1 MKGYEIMMKRI
12 LTIAAIVGAAAAM
25 PASATVVDGI
35 NWADEMVDC
44 TATVTNYGLYNPPG
58 QEYLADN
65 PQWLEG
71 PPDCD
76 VDGSG
81 YFFDDPLVD
90 NDYLAGWDG
99 RGAKDSFITVR
110 FDTAIND
117 LDGNDLVIVS
127 YGAPNGEEDVLVSST
142 GADGTWV
149 KVGVLPLGGQPGY
162 FTEEWFD
169 FAGLVDD
176 VHYVKITR
184 PFSSPCP
191 SSGRWIDAV
200 GGTVPE
206 PATLT
211 LLGLGGLGL
220 IRRKRKAL

>member
-1 MKGYEIMMKRI
+1 MKGYEIMTKRI
-12 LTIAAIVGAAAAM
+12 LTIATIVVAAAAM
-25 PASATVVDGI
+25 PASAAVVDGI

-44 TATVTNYGLYNPPG
+44 TATVTNYGLYGGARLPLNENPW
-58 QEYLADN
+58 
-65 PQWLEG
+65 WLEG

-76 VDGSG
+76 VNGSG

-117 LDGNDLVIVS
+117 LPGDDLVIVS
-127 YGAPNGEEDVLVSST
+127 YGAANGVEDVWASTTDVEDDYVLV
-142 GADGTWV
+142 GTI
-149 KVGVLPLGGQPGY
+149 PLGGQAGY
-162 FTEEWFD
+162 FEELWIDFD
-169 FAGLVDD
+169 GLVDD

-191 SSGRWIDAV
+191 NSGRWIDAV

-220 IRRKRKAL
+220 IRRKRKAM